1 MYLALSICI
10 FLILLMQLV
19 NGSQFLNTTCILLF
33 PPPAANAA
41 TVFKILTP
49 NKNAS
54 NITNSTGTS
63 KK

>member
-1 MYLALSICI
+1 
-10 FLILLMQLV
+10 MQLV